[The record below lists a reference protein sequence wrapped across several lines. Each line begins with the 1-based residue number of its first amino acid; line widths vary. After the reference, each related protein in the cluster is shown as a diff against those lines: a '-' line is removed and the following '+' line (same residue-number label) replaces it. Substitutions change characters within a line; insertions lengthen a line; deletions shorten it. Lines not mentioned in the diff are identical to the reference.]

1 MVEKLWKVVS
11 SFEIETIYVQSKSC
25 PIWNVLVA
33 AARHNFYFDGERSLF
48 PACFSGFTSAW
59 RLNRGCFQSLS
70 SMQTMGDRSNLLKTK
85 EITMVLL
92 KHYLCDIHFMW
103 RQPVTSSN
111 HLPIG
116 QRTHFPLAVKGCQ
129 GLISTP
135 MWLGDNKHVFRL
147 WDMGEDG
154 NNWWIWTQDLWGNSA
169 NHHTTMPPLISQAEI
184 YLAFN

>member
-1 MVEKLWKVVS
+1 MPDLKCVGCSSKTQLLLWWGTFSVS
-11 SFEIETIYVQSKSC
+11 SLFFRFHISLETKSRFSVTVFHANYGWPKQSTKDQRNHDGFVEALS
-25 PIWNVLVA
+25 LRHSFHVA
-33 AARHNFYFDGERSLF
+33 TARNF
-48 PACFSGFTSAW
+48 
-59 RLNRGCFQSLS
+59 Q
-70 SMQTMGDRSNLLKTK
+70 
-85 EITMVLL
+85 
-92 KHYLCDIHFMW
+92 
-103 RQPVTSSN
+103 QPLANWSEN
-111 HLPIG
+111 
-116 QRTHFPLAVKGCQ
+116 THFPLAIKGCQ